1 MDSRELAMKIA
12 ALFDEKKANDIV
24 IIDIAQR
31 SSFADFFVNATAN
44 SLRQLQ
50 SLSEEI
56 EDKLAEL
63 EIIPKNLEGR
73 NGSEW
78 ILLDYGDVVINIF
91 TAEARE
97 KYHLEKVWGD
107 CEMINYERA

>member
-1 MDSRELAMKIA
+1 MDSRELSDKIA
-12 ALFDEKKANDIV
+12 ALLDEKKASDIV
-24 IIDIAQR
+24 IIDIALR

-50 SLSEEI
+50 SLAEEV

-78 ILLDYGDVVINIF
+78 ILLDYGDVVVNIF

>member
-1 MDSRELAMKIA
+1 MDSRELANKIA
-12 ALFDEKKANDIV
+12 ALLDEKKANDIV

-44 SLRQLQ
+44 SMRQLQ
-50 SLSEEI
+50 SLAEEI
-56 EDKLAEL
+56 EDKLAEA
-63 EIIPKNLEGR
+63 EILPKNLEGR

-78 ILLDYGDVVINIF
+78 ILMDYGDVVINIF